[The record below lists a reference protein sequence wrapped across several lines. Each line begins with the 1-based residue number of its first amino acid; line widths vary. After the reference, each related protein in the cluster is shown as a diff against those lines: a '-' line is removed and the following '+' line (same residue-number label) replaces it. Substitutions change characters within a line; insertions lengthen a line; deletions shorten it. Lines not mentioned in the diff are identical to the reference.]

1 MRGAVETV
9 DESGRRRMTAPL
21 LEVSELSV
29 AFDTRGG
36 PAPAVSGVS
45 FRVEAGRAL
54 GLVGE
59 SGCGKTV
66 TALAIM
72 GLIDPPGRVT
82 GGTIAL
88 DGAALGGLPE
98 DRLCRIRGRRMAMI
112 FQEPMTALNPVR
124 RIGDQIAEVSLL
136 HDKRGPRAAWNGA
149 VALLDR
155 VGIPEPDLRAR
166 DYPHRLSGGM
176 RQRAMIAMAL
186 AGRPALLIADEP
198 TTALD
203 VTVQAQILELLD
215 ETRRAFGMAILFISH
230 DLGAVSEIADD
241 VAAMYAGR
249 IVERAPADA
258 LFDAPRHPYTAGL
271 LATLPRIGAGA
282 ERLPAID
289 GNVPD
294 LAALP
299 AGCAFRDR
307 CPRAF
312 AACADTPPPLAELG
326 GGRAA
331 ACLLHA

>member
-88 DGAALGGLPE
+88 DGAALGGLSE

-312 AACADTPPPLAELG
+312 AACAETLPPLAELG